1 MYPQIYT
8 LVFNE
13 FHHPLDGNC
22 PSVVYIGYDRN
33 DLDGVKVMGFMSGYN
48 LSPNTFY
55 LQRAGF
61 IKKEQYSPLNFRRM
75 MEGINILHK
84 EFPYIMTLI
93 NSDDVHALKIALKAG
108 FKIVGTRVDSQNRV
122 LVEMMK
128 DGMDV
133 YQLKFEQPEELKEVA

>member
-1 MYPQIYT
+1 
-8 LVFNE
+8 
-13 FHHPLDGNC
+13 
-22 PSVVYIGYDRN
+22 
-33 DLDGVKVMGFMSGYN
+33 MGFMSGYN

-108 FKIVGTRVDSQNRV
+108 FRIVGTRVDSQNRV